1 MGRKIFSNY
10 KKMLS
15 LLVTETAINEVG
27 KHNLFNNITKN
38 LLKKN
43 IYFKI
48 LTFKSNEKKKVYS
61 NRNLNVEV
69 VKSKKFNL
77 KILNYIYLFFL
88 LVKIK
93 PNHLTIGGYGYVQ
106 NWIALI
112 YAVIFNKKKTIWTGA
127 SETTTLNKNFLL
139 NNLKSFFV
147 KRFDNSIV
155 YGVRAKDYLL
165 KLGFKK
171 KIFLS
176 KNISDIEFF
185 SKKNFLYLN
194 KTKKNK
200 KRIKFIFCARLVHHK
215 GIDYLIKTFKKIN
228 RNKYHL
234 TIIGDGPLSFEIKRN
249 IRSKK
254 INASYIRN
262 LNQLNL
268 ANIFRKS
275 DVFVSTTF
283 NDPFSRTL
291 SEAISAKCYC
301 VSSIYDDA
309 SFDLITKQNGIIY
322 DPKKINSL
330 FYILNKIIEKPHLIK
345 ENLVNINLRQFN
357 TKIYSTIFSN
367 CILNSIYD

>member
-1 MGRKIFSNY
+1 
-10 KKMLS
+10 MLS

-27 KHNLFNNITKN
+27 KHNLFNNIKKN

-43 IYFKI
+43 IDFKI
-48 LTFKSNEKKKVYS
+48 LTFKSTENKKVYS

-69 VKSKKFNL
+69 IKSKKFNI
-77 KILNYIYLFFL
+77 KIFNYIYLFFL

-106 NWIALI
+106 NWIALFYTI
-112 YAVIFNKKKTIWTGA
+112 IFNKKKTVWTGA
-127 SETTTLNKNFLL
+127 SETTTLNKNFSLII
-139 NNLKSFFV
+139 LKSFFV

-155 YGVRAKDYLL
+155 YGLRAKNYLL

-176 KNISDIEFF
+176 KNISDVEFF
-185 SKKNFLYLN
+185 SKKNLLN
-194 KTKKNK
+194 INNTTKYKNK
-200 KRIKFIFCARLVHHK
+200 IKFIFCARLVHHK
-215 GIDYLIKTFKKIN
+215 GIDYLIKIFKKIN
-228 RNKYHL
+228 KNKYHL
-234 TIIGDGPLSFEIKRN
+234 TIVGDGPLSFKIKRN
-249 IRSKK
+249 IKSKK

-262 LNQLNL
+262 LNQLDL
-268 ANIFRKS
+268 ANYFRNS

-291 SEAISAKCYC
+291 SEAIGAKCYC

-322 DPKKINSL
+322 DPKKTNSL
-330 FYILNKIIEKPHLIK
+330 FYILNRIIEKPHLIK
-345 ENLVNINLRQFN
+345 KNLININLRKFS
-357 TKIYSTIFSN
+357 TKVYSTIFSN
-367 CILNSIYD
+367 CISNSIYD